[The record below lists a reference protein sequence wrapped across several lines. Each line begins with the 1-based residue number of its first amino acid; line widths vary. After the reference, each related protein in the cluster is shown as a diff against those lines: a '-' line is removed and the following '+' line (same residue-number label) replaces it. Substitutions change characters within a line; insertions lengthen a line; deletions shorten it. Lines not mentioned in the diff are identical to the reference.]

1 MRIAVF
7 ISNEDYLTSFLPS
20 VRSVWPQEHI
30 TVEPKLYD
38 CLRGL
43 FDLVLVV
50 GGDGTFV
57 RACRALPGV
66 PTIGFHGGT
75 LGFLTPHDPGEATS
89 VLRAYWDR
97 HYTISPRQTLLVKL
111 SNTQDGSEVGVEP
124 VLAINDVVLQR
135 PIPDPVLAFSIQFED
150 EGETISGLRADGL
163 IISTAT
169 GSTAYSMSAG
179 GSILHPMLKANIIT
193 PICPLSSGFRSLA
206 YPCDRQLKVCVP
218 NDRNGVRAFHVT
230 LDGETWRLDRGKTI
244 TISQG
249 PELRV
254 IRVDGC
260 QHFVQSVQSK
270 LGWAR

>member
-7 ISNEDYLTSFLPS
+7 TSSNAVQQEVFLIK
-20 VRSVWPQEHI
+20 VKTVWPQE
-30 TVEPKLYD
+30 TVVVEPGLVD
-38 CLRGL
+38 CLKGG
-43 FDLVLVV
+43 FDLVLVL

-66 PTIGFHGGT
+66 DTIGFHGGT
-75 LGFLTPHDPGEATS
+75 LGFLTPHDPEFAVDILKAYFWGRRYS
-89 VLRAYWDR
+89 V
-97 HYTISPRQTLLVKL
+97 SPRQTLLVKHPAY
-111 SNTQDGSEVGVEP
+111 EP
-124 VLAINDVVLQR
+124 ALAINDVVLQR
-135 PIPDPVLAFSIQFED
+135 PIPDPVLAFAIQFED
-150 EGETISGLRADGL
+150 EGETIDGLKADGL
-163 IISTAT
+163 IVSTAT

-206 YPCDRQLKVCVP
+206 YPSERELKVCVP
-218 NDRNGVRAFHVT
+218 DDRNGVRAFHVSI
-230 LDGETWRLDRGKTI
+230 DGETRWLTSGKTI
-244 TISQG
+244 TICPG

-254 IRVDGC
+254 IRVEGC